1 MSFSCPVGAS
11 RGFQRD
17 GLGEQVRWR
26 GEGSRGDRA
35 DPSGTMQ
42 GNSVP
47 PTAALIRNHNTA
59 ITSPGAANEALSSGL

>member
-1 MSFSCPVGAS
+1 MSFSWAVGAS

-17 GLGEQVRWR
+17 GSGEQEGWR

-35 DPSGTMQ
+35 DPSGAMQ
-42 GNSVP
+42 GNGVP

-59 ITSPGAANEALSSGL
+59 ITNPGAANEAPSSGL